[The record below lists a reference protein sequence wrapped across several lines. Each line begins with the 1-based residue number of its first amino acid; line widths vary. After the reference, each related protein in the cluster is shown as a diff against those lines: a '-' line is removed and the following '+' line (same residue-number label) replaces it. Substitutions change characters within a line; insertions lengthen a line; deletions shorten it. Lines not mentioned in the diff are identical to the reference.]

1 MEGECRYSPS
11 FKMCLSQVV
20 FSYPCNTITLYMVLN
35 VSNHMESNVSKWTQP
50 GARISLRMVMLK
62 SIRNGTRIYHNVR
75 GKIGMADSHM
85 YWKDS
90 VILEAENQEQW
101 YECFVLYHIYIQQTC
116 SWNKTR
122 LNVLLNQNLWTVNT
136 KATELASSLQFVFCV
151 LHTYLVAEW

>member
-1 MEGECRYSPS
+1 
-11 FKMCLSQVV
+11 
-20 FSYPCNTITLYMVLN
+20 
-35 VSNHMESNVSKWTQP
+35 MESNVSKWTQP

-101 YECFVLYHIYIQQTC
+101 YECFVLYHIDIQQTC
-116 SWNKTR
+116 S
-122 LNVLLNQNLWTVNT
+122 
-136 KATELASSLQFVFCV
+136 
-151 LHTYLVAEW
+151 